1 MVVDTRHILVPIE
14 FSPVSLGALEMA
26 KGLAS
31 DATEITLLHVY
42 DLVRHRTAATLFT
55 RHTAGAFPK
64 VVRFELYER
73 LRQLRERLNGT
84 GKVNLEVIVDTSPAR
99 AICDW
104 AEQRS
109 VDLMIVAT
117 HGRTGFHRL
126 FSSSVAEQI
135 IRTTPCP
142 ALVVRPVTR
151 PQDDTRERE
160 TTPNVVEHNSVAM
173 DG

>member
-1 MVVDTRHILVPIE
+1 MVVDIRHILVPIE
-14 FSPVSLGALEMA
+14 FSPVSSGALEMA

-55 RHTAGAFPK
+55 HHTAGAFPK

-73 LRQLRERLNGT
+73 LRKLRETLDGA

-142 ALVVRPVTR
+142 VLVVRPVTR
-151 PQDDTRERE
+151 SQNEITERE
-160 TTPNVVEHNSVAM
+160 GAAHFVEHNNAAM